1 MNICYL
7 SGFVNIYQKT
17 ILSFGHK
24 NRICCCLRHSLHIKR
39 VLYTSKKLFPL
50 LFGCFSSESINKQN
64 AFLSISVLANK
75 FQQCT
80 FFLRV
85 LKQANLLSC
94 VLPFAFRRL
103 YIFRQFCFVHTKV
116 TMNFSAHFFFK
127 FLFSLD
133 FRSGIHCRCHTL
145 SLQARNL
152 KIKNTISNGWIK
164 YRENLEVFFFVVVQ
178 LSKRK

>member
-1 MNICYL
+1 MICLWNKLRKNSYFRIYKPFFFYWYWTLNICYL

-50 LFGCFSSESINKQN
+50 LFGCFSSESANKQN

-85 LKQANLLSC
+85 LKQANLLSWNRD
-94 VLPFAFRRL
+94 V
-103 YIFRQFCFVHTKV
+103 
-116 TMNFSAHFFFK
+116 FF
-127 FLFSLD
+127 LL
-133 FRSGIHCRCHTL
+133 RSGCFIYLDNSVLCIPK
-145 SLQARNL
+145 SQ
-152 KIKNTISNGWIK
+152 
-164 YRENLEVFFFVVVQ
+164 
-178 LSKRK
+178 